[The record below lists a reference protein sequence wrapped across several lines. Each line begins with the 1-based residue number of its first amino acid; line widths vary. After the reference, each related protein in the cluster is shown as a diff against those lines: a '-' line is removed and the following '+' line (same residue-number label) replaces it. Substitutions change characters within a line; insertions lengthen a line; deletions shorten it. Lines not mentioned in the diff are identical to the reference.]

1 MQILLIVLSF
11 KKLYNSVKCKIL
23 LFHMIGWLSVTY
35 NDKPPMLK
43 ANRCSRSCQSVLLSP
58 SAGGCEEA
66 VYLPLRPHTCPASP
80 SLVTHIYVVI
90 TVQCI
95 LHVEPRTDPS
105 AEHAIYLGN

>member
-1 MQILLIVLSF
+1 
-11 KKLYNSVKCKIL
+11 
-23 LFHMIGWLSVTY
+23 MIGWLSVTY

-58 SAGGCEEA
+58 SGGGCEEA

-90 TVQCI
+90 TVQCVLGTGAWQQVGFEEKI
-95 LHVEPRTDPS
+95 ENAASL
-105 AEHAIYLGN
+105 IYELVI